1 MQTPVWALQMIW
13 LLIDSSGIGGAERHV
28 ATLAQSFVRKGLDP
42 QVVLYADHGH
52 HPWLTQLDAADLP
65 VRVLRGHLSGLIG
78 ALAYERPRLVHTH
91 GYKAGIVGR
100 LVCRMLGIP
109 VVSTF
114 HAGER
119 SNYPVAIYQFLDEWT
134 SFLGSRI
141 AVSDPIANHLPFF
154 ARVIPSF
161 VAVPDYTYGA
171 LPGSVGFV
179 GRLSSEKGPDVFCEL
194 AKRSPAGLE
203 WHIFGDGPMRHA
215 LESEY
220 GALIQFHG
228 VVTDLQDV
236 WPRLGLLLMPSKFE
250 GIPLAALEALAAG
263 VPVLATRVGGLP
275 SIVIPEATGWLF
287 EPGNIDDALSRL
299 TAWSNLSGDRLLAM
313 RKACRQHVD
322 AHFSERVV
330 LPRIVDVYRRLGLDV
345 PMAL

>member
-1 MQTPVWALQMIW
+1 MIW
-13 LLIDSSGIGGAERHV
+13 LLIDSGGIGGAERHV
-28 ATLAQSFVRKGLDP
+28 ATLAQSFVHKGLDL
-42 QVVLYADHGH
+42 QVVLYADHGG
-52 HPWLTQLDAADLP
+52 HPWLTQLHAAGLP
-65 VRVLRGHLSGLIG
+65 VRILTGNLGGLIG
-78 ALAYERPRLVHTH
+78 ALAHERPGLVHTH

-100 LVCRMLGIP
+100 LVCRTLGIP

-119 SNYPVAIYQFLDEWT
+119 SNYPVALYQFVDEWT

-141 AVSDPIANHLPFF
+141 AVSDPIANHLPFS
-154 ARVIPSF
+154 AQVIPSF
-161 VAVPDYTYGA
+161 VAMPDCTYGD
-171 LPGSVGFV
+171 LPARVGFV
-179 GRLSSEKGPDVFCEL
+179 GRLSPEKGPDVFCDL
-194 AKRSPAGLE
+194 ARRSPAGLE
-203 WHIFGDGPMRHA
+203 WHVFGDGPVRRA

-220 GALIQFHG
+220 GALVQFHG
-228 VVTDLQDV
+228 TVTDLQDV

-275 SIVIPEATGWLF
+275 SIVIPEETGWLF
-287 EPGNIDDALSRL
+287 DPGNLDEALSSL
-299 TAWSNLSGDRLLAM
+299 TAWRHLRGDRLLAM
-313 RKACRQHVD
+313 RKACRRHVD

-330 LPRIVDVYRRLGLDV
+330 LPRIVDVYRRMGLDI